1 MEFNMDIA
9 ARRLEKKIS
18 QLRGKS
24 YISGELIDL
33 LDDVAH
39 LQLAA
44 RDEAVVTLPADSK
57 LAPTEAVF
65 QGLSL
70 IAREEFP
77 YDEAQAEILLGKLID
92 LLIRRGGPLGDGAQ
106 TVKKALE
113 TDEFS
118 AADLFSHFLNDD
130 TSFFASWVERTPDS
144 PKILSF
150 LAFASLGPSIEAAA
164 EKLSEKLPE
173 MKVPAVGTCPI
184 CGSLPLISSLNEKE
198 GFRHAT
204 CSFCRHDYR
213 IKRIACPVCGEEE
226 QKKLTFFTVDE
237 EPGFRVDVCDTCK
250 TYIKTI
256 DFRELDRIAVP
267 VLDDLDSL
275 ALDYVAAGQG
285 YKRATMSAWG
295 F

>member
-1 MEFNMDIA
+1 MRHKPKYCSASSSICSSGA
-9 ARRLEKKIS
+9 A
-18 QLRGKS
+18 
-24 YISGELIDL
+24 
-33 LDDVAH
+33 AH
-39 LQLAA
+39 
-44 RDEAVVTLPADSK
+44 
-57 LAPTEAVF
+57 
-65 QGLSL
+65 
-70 IAREEFP
+70 
-77 YDEAQAEILLGKLID
+77 
-92 LLIRRGGPLGDGAQ
+92 LGDGAQ

-237 EPGFRVDVCDTCK
+237 EPGFRVD
-250 TYIKTI
+250 
-256 DFRELDRIAVP
+256 
-267 VLDDLDSL
+267 S
-275 ALDYVAAGQG
+275 
-285 YKRATMSAWG
+285 ATPARHISRPSISANWTA
-295 F
+295 

>member
-1 MEFNMDIA
+1 
-9 ARRLEKKIS
+9 
-18 QLRGKS
+18 
-24 YISGELIDL
+24 
-33 LDDVAH
+33 
-39 LQLAA
+39 
-44 RDEAVVTLPADSK
+44 
-57 LAPTEAVF
+57 
-65 QGLSL
+65 
-70 IAREEFP
+70 
-77 YDEAQAEILLGKLID
+77 
-92 LLIRRGGPLGDGAQ
+92 
-106 TVKKALE
+106 
-113 TDEFS
+113 
-118 AADLFSHFLNDD
+118 
-130 TSFFASWVERTPDS
+130 
-144 PKILSF
+144 
-150 LAFASLGPSIEAAA
+150 
-164 EKLSEKLPE
+164 

>member
-1 MEFNMDIA
+1 MEFNMDEA
-9 ARRLEKKIS
+9 GRRLENKIS
-18 QLRGKS
+18 QLREKS
-24 YISGELIDL
+24 YISEELIDL

-44 RDEAVVTLPADSK
+44 RAEAQVVLPVDTDMAPNEAVL
-57 LAPTEAVF
+57 
-65 QGLSL
+65 QGMSL
-70 IAREEFP
+70 VAREEFP
-77 YDEAQAEILLGKLID
+77 HDAAQAEVLLGTLID
-92 LLIRRGGPLGDGAQ
+92 LLKKNGGPLGEAATGLG
-106 TVKKALE
+106 KAL
-113 TDEFS
+113 DS
-118 AADLFSHFLNDD
+118 GDLTAQELFQKFLDD
-130 TSFFASWVERTPDS
+130 DMKFFGIWAERS
-144 PKILSF
+144 PEAPKTVAF
-150 LAFASLGPSIEAAA
+150 LAFAALSPSIEAAA
-164 EKLSEKLPE
+164 ELLAGKLPD

-184 CGSLPLISSLNEKE
+184 CGSLPLISTLKEKE

-237 EPGFRVDVCDTCK
+237 EPGFRVDVCESCK
-250 TYIKTI
+250 TYVKTI

-275 ALDYVAAGQG
+275 ALDYVATGQG
-285 YKRATMSAWG
+285 YRRATLSAWG